1 MTRIVVN
8 GTGGRMG
15 REVILAALEDDE
27 IEIVGAFEAG
37 RSPLLG
43 KSLRAVLGE
52 TAPDVEISV
61 QREDVL
67 TRADVVIDFSV
78 PAATVSLLPMV
89 YDVDVALV
97 IGTTGFENDDL
108 AAIRKLSETHPVLFS
123 PNMSE
128 GINAI
133 LAIVPNLLSRLGRD
147 WDIEIVEYHHRN
159 KLDSP
164 SGTALKFGELI
175 SEERGRSLEAVARFG
190 RKSRIGPR
198 EDDEICFHSI
208 RAGEVPGE
216 HQLIFSKGEEEL
228 VIKHR
233 VHSRKVFARGAL
245 YAAKIL
251 AGKGPGLYSLNDL
264 IGD

>member
-1 MTRIVVN
+1 MIRIVVN
-8 GTGGRMG
+8 GACGRMG
-15 REVILAALEDDE
+15 KEVIRAALEDE
-27 IEIVGAFEAG
+27 GIEIAGAFEAG
-37 RSPLLG
+37 RSPFIG
-43 KSLRAVLGE
+43 KSLQAILGE
-52 TAPDVEISV
+52 SAPDIEVSV
-61 QREDVL
+61 QRRVL
-67 TRADVVIDFSV
+67 LAKADVVIDFSV

-97 IGTTGFENDDL
+97 IGTTGFESDDL
-108 AAIRKLSETHPVLFS
+108 AAIRKLSDTHPILFS

-175 SEERGRSLEAVARFG
+175 SEGRGRSLDAVARFG

-198 EDDEICFHSI
+198 EEDEICFHSI

-216 HQLIFSKGEEEL
+216 HQIIFSKGEEEL

-233 VHSRKVFARGAL
+233 VHSRRVFARGAL
-245 YAAKIL
+245 FAAKIL
-251 AGKGPGLYSLNDL
+251 AGKGPGLYSPNDL

>member
-8 GTGGRMG
+8 GAGGRMG
-15 REVILAALEDDE
+15 REVIRAALEDGG

-37 RSPLLG
+37 RSPFIG
-43 KSLRAVLGE
+43 KSLRAILGE
-52 TAPDVEISV
+52 SAPDI
-61 QREDVL
+61 DV
-67 TRADVVIDFSV
+67 TRQSGEVLSKADVVIDFSV

-89 YDVDVALV
+89 YDADVSLV
-97 IGTTGFENDDL
+97 IGTTGFEDDDL
-108 AAIRKLSETHPVLFS
+108 AAIRKLSETHPILFS

-133 LAIVPNLLSRLGRD
+133 IAIVPDLLARLGRD
-147 WDIEIVEYHHRN
+147 WDIEIAESHHRN

-175 SEERGRSLEAVARFG
+175 AEKRGRSLEAVARFG

-233 VHSRKVFARGAL
+233 VHSRSVFARGAL
-245 YAAKIL
+245 FAAKRL
-251 AGKGPGLYSLNDL
+251 KERGPGLYALNDL
-264 IGD
+264 VGD